1 VPLAHRGLHGDGVP
15 ENSLAA
21 FRAAADAGYGVELD
35 VLLSRDSVPVVHHDA
50 TVARLTGQPGRVRE
64 LTAGQ
69 LADLRLSGTD
79 EHIPT
84 LAEVL
89 AVLRDVPVM
98 VEVKQGRLRVGGLE
112 AATAAVLDDHPGPV
126 CVASFNPAS
135 VRWFRK
141 RRPDV
146 VRVLTASPLDGNALP
161 AVVRRRLA
169 ALKDL
174 ATVAPA
180 AVSYDLT
187 GLPNPATDAWRELGG
202 AIVTWTVRDEADLAK
217 AREVADNLIFE
228 HVRP

>member
-1 VPLAHRGLHGDGVP
+1 VP

-21 FRAAADAGYGVELD
+21 FRAAAEAGYGVELD
-35 VLLSRDSVPVVHHDA
+35 VLLSRDGIPVVHHDA
-50 TVARLTGQPGRVRE
+50 TVSRLTGRSGRIRE
-64 LTAGQ
+64 LTAAQ
-69 LADLRLSGTD
+69 LADLRLVGTD

-112 AATAAVLDDHPGPV
+112 SATAAVLDDHPGPV

-135 VRWFRK
+135 VRWFRT
-141 RRPDV
+141 RRPAV
-146 VRVLTASPLDGNALP
+146 VRVLTASPLDGNSLP

-180 AVSYDLT
+180 AVSYDLA

-202 AIVTWTVRDEADLAK
+202 AIVTWTVRDAADLAK
-217 AREVADNLIFE
+217 AHEVADNLIFE
-228 HVRP
+228 NIRP